1 MARKRTLTL
10 WQLDIADRAT
20 LNELNPELL
29 HQTIRFSEE
38 TVDAF
43 AGEFEAFVGQPISVT
58 DCMIVVF
65 ELASGAVE
73 IASEFHR
80 EAMKQPWHPSMNLFR
95 SAILTADCEISEDG
109 AYMAPQTLECM
120 KTVTR
125 PGQIMISQ
133 ATYALVRES
142 LSEKHRLLKL
152 GLHHFEDQMQAQ
164 FLYQLLHPDLPGEF
178 RPLPSTME
186 EASNLPTGT
195 TTFIGRTYDLA
206 RIKEGFGYA
215 KVVNLVGFG
224 GVGKSRLA
232 IEVGH
237 GQLEYHNHGV
247 RYIDLTGVDDKEE
260 AYRAIATALGL
271 HEVFGSTME
280 QAVIE
285 KLKKSEMLLIFDNVN
300 SGLEAVSDV
309 INHIEKFCREVQI
322 IATSRKQ
329 LSITKCSYLTIGPM
343 DVPDDKR
350 YVAVEDLVQI
360 ESVRLFESK
369 VRLHDREFEV
379 DAGNAAQV
387 AQICRALDGIP
398 LSIELAAAK
407 LARFDIGK
415 VAKGLSDVFGLL
427 TKDRRA
433 VGQPNLE
440 TAIEWSFDV
449 LKPPQKLAFVRLA
462 IFVADFDLDAA
473 RKVAGY
479 DAVPEEE
486 IEMLIEDLV
495 VQAFITKFSK
505 ANKTYY
511 RMLGTIREF
520 GLNRAIKSQ
529 KLQEMMNRYA
539 DYYTNLA
546 KDISPRLYG
555 SELGKLLEEMDFS
568 YPNFVAVLKVAIA
581 NAKDQRAP
589 GIILALYIYWHFR
602 SIFREGLKW
611 CQTVLKENRS
621 LKGPARC
628 KVLVITGVMASNTGN
643 YKAADKFFAEAKE
656 IAESE
661 GDPMLMYSVVGSR
674 GNNCHLVGDLALAFE
689 DLSAAK
695 EIARSLDLQSGVADC
710 LGNLANIAIDLG
722 RHEDATKYI
731 EESRRI
737 NKTLDR
743 MAASLGRSSF
753 VLGRSARL
761 QGDLD
766 GATEH
771 LGDCLLA
778 YYQMDNPQGVAG
790 ALREF
795 AILRV
800 QMGSFHSAA
809 MFFGADEARRKEISL
824 PVPASRKLEYDAAV
838 AKTRAE
844 IGIGFVYDFQR
855 GIEMTDDE
863 ILEFL
868 MLQRQIG

>member
-10 WQLDIADRAT
+10 WQLDIGDSAT
-20 LNELNPELL
+20 LHELNPELL
-29 HQTIRFSEE
+29 HQAIRFSEE
-38 TVDAF
+38 SVDAL
-43 AGEFEAFVGQPISVT
+43 AEEFEAFVGQAISLT
-58 DCMIVVF
+58 DSMIVVS
-65 ELASGAVE
+65 EYASAAVE
-73 IASEFHR
+73 MASQFHR
-80 EAMKQPWHPSMNLFR
+80 QAMKQPWHPSMNLFR
-95 SAILTADCEISEDG
+95 SAILTADYEIGEDG
-109 AYMAPQTLECM
+109 VYLGPRSLECM
-120 KTVTR
+120 KVATR
-125 PGQIMISQ
+125 PGQIIISQ

-142 LSEKHRLLKL
+142 LSDKHRLLKL
-152 GLHHFEDQMQAQ
+152 GLHHLEDQLQAQ

-178 RPLPSTME
+178 RPLPSTMV

-195 TTFIGRTYDLA
+195 TTFIGRANDLE
-206 RIKEGFGYA
+206 RIKQGFEYA
-215 KVVNLVGFG
+215 GVVNLVGFG

-237 GQLEYHNHGV
+237 DQLEYHGHGV
-247 RYIDLTGVDDKEE
+247 CYVDLTGVDDKEE
-260 AYRAIATALGL
+260 AYRVISMALGL
-271 HEVFGSTME
+271 HEVFGRTME
-280 QAVIE
+280 HVVIE
-285 KLKKSEMLLIFDNVN
+285 RLKKSELLLIFDNVN
-300 SGLEAVSDV
+300 SGMEAVSDV

-329 LSITKCSYLTIGPM
+329 LSLTKCTYLTIGPM
-343 DVPDDKR
+343 DVPAEKGS
-350 YVAVEDLVQI
+350 VALKDLVEI

-369 VRLHDREFEV
+369 VRLHNREFEV
-379 DAGNAAQV
+379 DAGNASQV

-407 LARFDIGK
+407 LARFDIAK
-415 VAKGLSDVFGLL
+415 VAKGLTDVFGLL

-449 LKPPQKLAFVRLA
+449 LKAPQKLAFVRLA
-462 IFVADFDLDAA
+462 IFAADFDLDAA

-479 DAVPEEE
+479 DALPEEE

-495 VQAFITKFSK
+495 VQAFIKKFSK
-505 ANKTYY
+505 ADKTYY

-529 KLQEMMNRYA
+529 KLQEILNRYA
-539 DYYTNLA
+539 AYYTNLA

-568 YPNFVAVLKVAIA
+568 YPNFVAVLKVAIS
-581 NAKDQRAP
+581 NPKDQRAP
-589 GIILALYIYWHFR
+589 EIILALYIYWHFR
-602 SIFREGLKW
+602 SNFREGLKW
-611 CQTVLKENRS
+611 CQTVLKENRG

-643 YKAADKFFAEAKE
+643 YKAADKFLAEAKV

-661 GDPMLMYSVVGSR
+661 GDSMLMYSVLGSR
-674 GNNCHLVGDLALAFE
+674 GNNYHLSGDLALAFE
-689 DLSAAK
+689 DLSSAK
-695 EIARSLDLQSGVADC
+695 EIARSRDLQSGVADC
-710 LGNLANIAIDLG
+710 LSNLANIAIDLG
-722 RHEDATKYI
+722 RHEDAAMYI
-731 EESRRI
+731 EESRSL
-737 NKTLDR
+737 NQALNR
-743 MAASLGRSSF
+743 MAASLGKSSF

-761 QGDLD
+761 LDDLD

-771 LGDCLLA
+771 LGDSLLA

-790 ALREF
+790 AIREF

-838 AKTRAE
+838 AKTRSE
-844 IGIGFVYDFQR
+844 LGGGFVYDFQR

-868 MLQRQIG
+868 MLQRQIS